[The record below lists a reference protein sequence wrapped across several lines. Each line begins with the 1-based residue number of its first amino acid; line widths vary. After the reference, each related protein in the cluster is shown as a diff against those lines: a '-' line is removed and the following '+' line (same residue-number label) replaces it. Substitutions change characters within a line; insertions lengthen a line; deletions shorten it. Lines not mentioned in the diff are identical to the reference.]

1 MPFESPMSLAA
12 GACLGPYEVVSP
24 LGAGGMGEV
33 YRARDARL
41 GREVALKVLPGSL
54 TRDEDRLRRFE
65 HEARA
70 AGNLNHPGLLTIFD
84 VGTCNG
90 SPYIVSELL
99 DGTTLRSVLESET
112 LPLRKALDY
121 AVQFARGLAAAHEKD
136 IVHRDLKP
144 ENLFITRDGRAKIL
158 DFGLAKLSR
167 ASEGRAQDIDAHTAT
182 SPTSPGTVMGTV
194 GYMSPEQVQGLSA
207 DQRSDIFSFGA
218 VLFEMFWGSRAFKGA
233 TAVET
238 MNAILKEDPPDVS
251 GVDRPVPPALERIV
265 RRCLEKK
272 PQERFHSAHD
282 LALALE
288 ALSGTS
294 GAPAIVA
301 PSRRRGALWGPL
313 AWAIAAM
320 ALLGGFGGGL
330 LVGKRGSVERQPLMK
345 LSLAFAPDEAPILAA
360 SPVLALSP
368 DGTRLVFAGRAAG
381 GGQRLYVR
389 PLDRFEVAAIP
400 GTEGGLS
407 PFFSPDGQWVGFWA
421 EKKLKKVSLA
431 GGQPQT
437 LCDAEFLRG
446 ASWGG
451 DGQILF
457 SPVGNAALWRVLD
470 TGGKPTQ
477 VTSLDPRRGEG
488 THRWPQILPGG
499 RAAIFTSHFPTGNY
513 RSARIEVLQLGDG
526 QRQVLLEGGSDA
538 RYLPSGHLVFLRAGS
553 LFAVPFALD
562 RLEVTGPPVPVLD
575 HVVTH
580 EAAGFANYA
589 VSPSGS
595 LVYVPVDPT
604 DFEEELVWVDRKG
617 VALPVMPVRPPSHIG
632 GLRLSPDG
640 RRLAMGMRVGVPGG
654 PDSDIW
660 IYDLARNA
668 WDRLSSGGLN
678 WFPVWSNDG
687 RHVAFCSN
695 REGNID
701 PFWMPVDHSTPAERL
716 ATASTATTSP
726 WTCPSSWSLDG
737 RTLILDSQNPG
748 TGYDIVALSLDGERR
763 FRLLLQTP
771 ANESSARLSPDGR
784 WMAYTSDDSGRS
796 EVYVLPYPGPGGRW
810 QVSTDGG
817 SGPIWS
823 RDGRELF
830 FKSGGRLM
838 VAGVETR
845 PTFRAGLPKPLFD
858 LTNVGDYDV
867 APDGARFVIARSPET
882 AGAPQPLAVVLGWF
896 EDVARRVHA
905 GGER

>member
-1 MPFESPMSLAA
+1 MSLAA
-12 GACLGPYEVVSP
+12 GARLGPYQVVSP

-41 GREVALKVLPGSL
+41 GRDVALKVLPDSL
-54 TRDEDRLRRFE
+54 AQDEDRLRRFE

-70 AGNLNHPGLLTIFD
+70 AGTLNHPGLLTIFD
-84 VGTCNG
+84 VGTYDG

-99 DGTTLRSVLESET
+99 EGTTLRSVLEGEE

-121 AVQFARGLAAAHEKD
+121 AVQIARGLAAAHDKG

-167 ASEGRAQDIDAHTAT
+167 LSESRAEDSDAQTAT
-182 SPTSPGTVMGTV
+182 WPTDPGTVMGTV
-194 GYMSPEQVQGLSA
+194 GYMSPEQVRGLAA
-207 DQRSDIFSFGA
+207 DPRSDIFSLGA
-218 VLFEMFWGSRAFKGA
+218 VLFEMLWGKRAFQGA

-238 MNAILKEDPPDVS
+238 MNAILKEDPPEVS
-251 GVDRPVPPALERIV
+251 DAARPVPPALERIA

-288 ALSGTS
+288 ALSGS
-294 GAPAIVA
+294 SIAPAVVA
-301 PSRRRGALWGPL
+301 SPRRRGALWGRL
-313 AWAIAAM
+313 AWVIAAM

-330 LVGKRGSVERQPLMK
+330 LVGKRGSIERQPVVK
-345 LSLAFAPDEAPILAA
+345 LSLTFAQEESPILAA

-381 GGQRLYVR
+381 GGRRLYLR

-400 GTEGGLS
+400 GTEGASS

-421 EKKLKKVSLA
+421 DKKLKKVSLA

-437 LCDAEFLRG
+437 LCDAEILRG

-457 SPVGNAALWRVLD
+457 SPAGNAALWRVRD

-477 VTSLDPRRGEG
+477 VTSFDSRRGEG
-488 THRWPQILPGG
+488 THRWPQILPRGK
-499 RAAIFTSHFPTGNY
+499 AAIFTSHFPTGNY
-513 RSARIEVLQLGDG
+513 ASARIEVLQLGDG
-526 QRQVLLEGGSDA
+526 HRQVLLEGGSDA

-562 RLEVTGPPVPVLD
+562 QLAVTGPPVPVLD
-575 HVVTH
+575 GVFVH

-595 LVYVPVDPT
+595 LVYVPLDPT
-604 DFEEELVWVDRKG
+604 DFKAELVWVDRKG
-617 VALPVMPVRPPSHIG
+617 AALPVMPVQPPSGIG
-632 GLRLSPDG
+632 HLRLSPDG
-640 RRLAMGMRVGVPGG
+640 RRLAMGMTVGGPGG

-660 IYDLARNA
+660 TYDLARKV
-668 WDRLSSGGLN
+668 WDRLSSGGVN
-678 WFPVWSNDG
+678 WYPVWSNDG
-687 RHVAFCSN
+687 QHLAFCSN

-701 PFWMPVDHSTPAERL
+701 PFWMPVDHSAPAERL
-716 ATASTATTSP
+716 ATTTNA
-726 WTCPSSWSLDG
+726 WNCPSSWSPDG
-737 RTLILDSQNPG
+737 RALILDSQNPG
-748 TGYDIVALSLDGERR
+748 TGYDIAALPLDGERR
-763 FRLLLQTP
+763 LRPLLQTP
-771 ANESSARLSPDGR
+771 ANESGARLSPDGR
-784 WMAYTSDDSGRS
+784 WMAYESDDSGRS
-796 EVYVLPYPGPGGRW
+796 EVYVIPYPGPGVRW
-810 QVSTDGG
+810 QVSNNGG
-817 SGPIWS
+817 SRPIWS
-823 RDGRELF
+823 GDGRELF
-830 FKSGGRLM
+830 FFDSGERLM

-845 PTFRAGLPKPLFD
+845 PAFRTGLPKPLFD
-858 LTNVGDYDV
+858 LTNARDYDI
-867 APDGARFVIARSPET
+867 APDGARFVILRSPET
-882 AGAPQPLAVVLGWF
+882 GGAPRPLAVVLGWF
-896 EDVARRVHA
+896 EDVTRRVQA
-905 GGER
+905 GGRE

>member
-1 MPFESPMSLAA
+1 MTLAA
-12 GACLGPYEVVSP
+12 GARLGPYQVVSL

-33 YRARDARL
+33 YRARDERL

-70 AGNLNHPGLLTIFD
+70 AGTLNHPNLLTIFD
-84 VGTCNG
+84 VGTCDG

-121 AVQFARGLAAAHEKD
+121 AVQIARGLAAAHEQG

-144 ENLFITRDGRAKIL
+144 DNLFITRDGRAKIL

-167 ASEGRAQDIDAHTAT
+167 PSESRAEETDARTAS
-182 SPTSPGTVMGTV
+182 SPSSPGTVMGTV

-218 VLFEMFWGSRAFKGA
+218 VIFEMLWGGRAFKGA

-251 GVDRPVPPALERIV
+251 EVARPVPPALERIV

-288 ALSGTS
+288 ALSGAS
-294 GAPAIVA
+294 VAPAVVA
-301 PSRRRGALWGPL
+301 PPRRRGALWGRL

-320 ALLGGFGGGL
+320 ALLGGGL
-330 LVGKRGSVERQPLMK
+330 FVGKRGSDERQPLMK
-345 LSLAFAPDEAPILAA
+345 LSLVFSPDEAPILAD

-368 DGTRLVFAGRAAG
+368 DGTRLVFAGSAAG
-381 GGQRLYVR
+381 GGHRLYLR

-400 GTEGGLS
+400 GTEGGLG
-407 PFFSPDGQWVGFWA
+407 PFFSPDGRWVGFWA

-431 GGQPQT
+431 GGLPQT
-437 LCDAEFLRG
+437 LCDAESLRG
-446 ASWGG
+446 ASWGA

-457 SPVGNAALWRVLD
+457 SPGGNAALWRVLD

-477 VTSLDPRRGEG
+477 VTSLNSRRGEG
-488 THRWPQILPGG
+488 THRWPEILPGG
-499 RAAIFTSHFPTGNY
+499 KTAIFTSNVLNGNY
-513 RSARIEVLQLGDG
+513 DSARIEVLQLGDG

-562 RLEVTGPPVPVLD
+562 QLAVRGPPVPVLD

-580 EAAGFANYA
+580 APAAFANYA

-604 DFEEELVWVDRKG
+604 KFEPEIVWVDRKG
-617 VALPVMPVRPPSHIG
+617 VAQPVTDLPRPCGHM
-632 GLRLSPDG
+632 RLSPDG
-640 RRLAMGMRVGVPGG
+640 RRLAMGCKPGDSRL
-654 PDSDIW
+654 PESVYSPESDIW
-660 IYDLARNA
+660 IYNLARNA
-668 WDRLSSGGLN
+668 WDRLSSGGVN
-678 WFPVWSNDG
+678 WYPVWSNDG
-687 RHVAFCSN
+687 RHLAFCSN

-701 PFWMPVDHSTPAERL
+701 LFWMPVDHSAPAERL
-716 ATASTATTSP
+716 ATTNA
-726 WTCPSSWSLDG
+726 WTCPSAWSPDG
-737 RTLILDSQNPG
+737 RTLILESHNVG
-748 TGYDIVALSLDGERR
+748 TGYDIAALSLDGERR
-763 FRLLLQTP
+763 FRFLLQTP
-771 ANESSARLSPDGR
+771 AQEGGAQLSPDGR
-784 WMAYTSDDSGRS
+784 WMAYESDDTGRS
-796 EVYVLPYPGPGGRW
+796 EVYVLPYPGLGGRW
-810 QVSTDGG
+810 QVSTAGG
-817 SGPIWS
+817 SAPIWS

-830 FKSGGRLM
+830 FESGGRWA

-845 PTFRAGLPKPLFD
+845 PTFRAGMPKPLFD
-858 LTNVGDYDV
+858 LTNVGEIDV
-867 APDGARFVIARSPET
+867 APDGARFVVLRSPRIG
-882 AGAPQPLAVVLGWF
+882 GAPRPLAVVLGWF
-896 EDVARRVHA
+896 DDVTRRMHA
-905 GGER
+905 GGEK